1 MDYLHYTRNGPARAF
16 LLTFLALCCLPAF
29 AQEPPVTEAERNPA
43 QVLLFHQHAEDYKGG
58 KQVAVTVYISALQ
71 WDGLNAMGLYE
82 TVPEGWT
89 YAGARAIAG
98 TMPGVTPKSGD
109 TGVLQFLWIEQSTA
123 PITFQYLLNVP
134 PRESGTR
141 YFSGQ
146 VEYRLGEGALTSNVD
161 FSQLTGVADALP
173 VITLRGESS
182 VTLSL
187 NGTFSDPGASAT
199 DVEDGDLSAQIE
211 VAGTVDTATPGD
223 YALVYGVLDSVG
235 NRAAPVTRQ
244 VTVSENS
251 AEPGSP
257 TPGGEQPDTPGTI
270 ALDGPTRGPGM
281 PRMASNVPEGTAKF
295 PPITIPDVTLHK
307 NGENV
312 GLPLKPGGAGEAGS
326 DGEAST
332 AKESAADHAF
342 RVTQATDR
350 ARSAE
355 ENGIDAAPGPPGGAE
370 DATAAAQ
377 SPVVLLGVA
386 LLMGAALMVLWRQS
400 RHPARRARLPKT

>member
-1 MDYLHYTRNGPARAF
+1 MFEHRLIRTGPARVG
-16 LLTFLALCCLPAF
+16 LFLAIVTMCHLAAL
-29 AQEPPVTEAERNPA
+29 AQETPVTEAERNPA
-43 QVLLFHQHAEDYKGG
+43 QVLLFHQHPEDYKGG

-89 YAGARAIAG
+89 YAGARAVAG

-123 PITFQYLLNVP
+123 PITFQYMLNVP
-134 PRESGTR
+134 PRENGTR

-146 VEYRLGEGALTSNVD
+146 VEYRLGEGALTSNVA

-173 VITLRGESS
+173 VITLRGESN

-199 DVEDGDLSAQIE
+199 DVEDGDLSAKIE
-211 VAGTVDTATPGD
+211 VAGTVDTATPGS
-223 YALVYGVLDSVG
+223 YTLVYGVLDSVG

-244 VTVSENS
+244 VTVSENP
-251 AEPGSP
+251 AEPGNP

-270 ALDGPTRGPGM
+270 ALDGPTRGPGL
-281 PRMASNVPEGTAKF
+281 PRMASNAQEGKAKF
-295 PPITIPDVTLHK
+295 PPITIPNVNLHA

-312 GLPLKPGGAGEAGS
+312 DLPLKPGDAGEAGS
-326 DGEAST
+326 GSDGETPT
-332 AKESAADHAF
+332 AKESAADRAF
-342 RVTQATDR
+342 RVAHRNGR
-350 ARSAE
+350 ALQVES
-355 ENGIDAAPGPPGGAE
+355 GVDAAPGPPE
-370 DATAAAQ
+370 DSPAALQ
-377 SPVVLLGVA
+377 SAIVLTGVA
-386 LLMGAALMVLWRQS
+386 LLMGAALTVLWRQS
-400 RHPARRARLPKT
+400 RHPARRARSPKT